1 VRILDLDQLK
11 ILFPVGTFFLKRSR
25 AVTNL
30 DPPYTLIRK
39 KAGVA
44 HIAEIFAFGH
54 RALAQGPTLN
64 GVQ

>member
-1 VRILDLDQLK
+1 VRILGLDELE
-11 ILFPVGTFFLKRSR
+11 ILFPVGAFFLKRSR

-30 DPPYTLIRK
+30 DPPYSLIRK

-44 HIAEIFAFGH
+44 HITEIFAFGQ